1 MLFTILLILVGV
13 ILLLVWSTG
22 GRKNS
27 LLRNTGL
34 IITGMG
40 VLLSVIGLILYFTT
54 A

>member
-1 MLFTILLILVGV
+1 MLFALLLILVGV

-27 LLRNTGL
+27 MLRNTGL
-34 IITGMG
+34 IATGIG
-40 VLLSVIGLILYFTT
+40 VLLSVIGLLLYFTT